1 MRLLMVGP
9 PGAGKGTQAVR
20 IATHFQLQHLSS
32 GDLLRK
38 HVAEETSVG
47 KRVAEYLKAGDLVPD
62 AIVLD
67 ILRKPIVA
75 ATEAGG
81 YVLDGFPRTVGQ
93 ASAGYAVAQD
103 LGAAVQVVV
112 HLAVPRE
119 ELIRRMLERGKQSGR
134 SDDTL
139 EVITHRI
146 DVYEELTTPMLEYYA
161 ERGERVLHFD
171 GAQPIDEVTT
181 TVIRALEALR
191 AGLAG

>member
-9 PGAGKGTQAVR
+9 PGAGKGTQAIR
-20 IATHFQLQHLSS
+20 IATHFQLVHISS

-38 HVAEETSVG
+38 HVADETSVG

-75 ATEAGG
+75 ATAAGG

-93 ASAGYAVAQD
+93 AEAGYAVAQD
-103 LGAAVQVVV
+103 LGTSVQVVV
-112 HLAVPRE
+112 HLHVPRE
-119 ELIRRMLERGKQSGR
+119 ELVRRMLTRGQQAGR
-134 SDDTL
+134 SDDKL
-139 EVITHRI
+139 EVIEHRI
-146 DVYEELTTPMLEYYA
+146 DVYEQLTTPMLEYYDQ
-161 ERGERVLHFD
+161 RGERVLHFD
-171 GAQPIDEVTT
+171 GAQPIDEVTAE
-181 TVIRALEALR
+181 VIRQLEAVR

>member
-20 IATHFQLQHLSS
+20 IAEHFGLEHISS

-47 KRVAEYLKAGDLVPD
+47 KRVAEYLAAGDLVPD

-75 ATEAGG
+75 ATANGG

-93 ASAGYAVAQD
+93 AEAGYAVAQD
-103 LGAAVQVVV
+103 LGTSVQVVV

-119 ELIRRMLERGKQSGR
+119 ELIRRMMERGKQAGR
-134 SDDTL
+134 SDDRL

-146 DVYEELTTPMLEYYA
+146 DVYDELTTPMLEYY
-161 ERGERVLHFD
+161 ERRGERVLHFD
-171 GAQPIDEVTT
+171 GARPMDEVTAD
-181 TVIRALEALR
+181 VIGRLEAVR